1 MVKPNAHDPVEY
13 TNLVRVE
20 YTNLIRSSYARA
32 RARPRQYKS
41 KRASPRTRDAQS
53 KASGKHS
60 TRKEVGGGRKSPGG
74 RRGRSVRRG
83 PSSPCPSRRTWPP
96 WSSRRATLFLPSQ
109 PSPPP
114 LRSEETRDPAAEEAE
129 SDGARAE
136 SAQIERR
143 IGRISPPIREI
154 KRRIARIGPRGS
166 DKIRRGSERGGSP
179 YLSFRL
185 PPTPTPHARH

>member
-114 LRSEETRDPAAEEAE
+114 LRGNSRPCGRR
-129 SDGARAE
+129 SRIRRRA
-136 SAQIERR
+136 
-143 IGRISPPIREI
+143 GRISADRAAN
-154 KRRIARIGPRGS
+154 RADLAADSGNQTANRANRAARFG
-166 DKIRRGSERGGSP
+166 
-179 YLSFRL
+179 
-185 PPTPTPHARH
+185 